1 MPWIKRNLALV
12 ISAAIAVGLLGFGGW
27 YLWSA
32 LKKNSE
38 IDGELG
44 QAKEDLNRLMNE
56 KPFPSSTNISQA
68 RRELERANAFL
79 ADARK
84 QFPADPPPTQP
95 LNNLSFKVLLQTSV
109 DELNQLAVASGV
121 KVETNYYYSF
131 EAQRLPVNFAPES
144 LRPLV
149 DRLNDVKAVASLL
162 IKAKINRLEAVR
174 RAAVEGET
182 LTGTDYLSE
191 KPRVHP
197 EAGVVMW
204 PYEFTF
210 QAFSPELA
218 VVMEHL
224 AAAPEAW
231 VVRAVAAEPAEFV
244 KAPERVPVT
253 NQVRR
258 AAGPAPLQTV
268 LEERALRIVL
278 KVDVIKS
285 STNSPAAK

>member
-12 ISAAIAVGLLGFGGW
+12 ISAAITVGLLGFGGW
-27 YLWSA
+27 YLWAA
-32 LKKNSE
+32 LQKNSQ

-56 KPFPSSTNISQA
+56 KPFPSATNISQA

-84 QFPADPPPTQP
+84 QFPPDAPPTQP
-95 LNNLSFKVLLQTSV
+95 LNNLSFKVLLQTTV
-109 DELNQLAVASGV
+109 DELTRLAVASGV

-131 EAQRLPVNFAPES
+131 EAERLPVNFAPES

-149 DRLNDVKAVASLL
+149 DRLNDVKAVTSLL
-162 IKAKINRLEAVR
+162 FKAKINRLDSVR
-174 RAAVEGET
+174 RSPVEGET
-182 LTGTDYLSE
+182 PSGTDYL
-191 KPRVHP
+191 KDLPRRHA
-197 EAGVVMW
+197 EAGVIMW

-210 QAFSPELA
+210 QSFSPELA
-218 VVMEHL
+218 AVMEQL

-231 VVRAVAAEPAEFV
+231 VVRSIAVEPAEPV

-253 NQVRR
+253 NTVRR
-258 AAGPAPLQTV
+258 ATGPAALQTV

-278 KVDVIKS
+278 KVDIIKS
-285 STNSPAAK
+285 SIATPAK